1 MYSTRADICDNL
13 QAYNINPWFITGFT
27 DAEGSFVIKLTK
39 SNSYKIGWKVEFV
52 FSIGLHEKDLLLLK
66 AIQSYFGGIGSIITQ
81 EKGASVQFRVS
92 SKEQLAI
99 IFDHFKN
106 YPLIS
111 QKLADLK
118 LFKSA
123 FDIYMKNG
131 HLTVE
136 GLQEIINIRASLN
149 EGLSDTLKKSFPNT
163 NPMVRPLA
171 ENVVIPNSD
180 WLAGFTSGE
189 GCFFVNVRKAASTK
203 IGFRVDLV
211 FILTQHLRDLALLES
226 LVSFLD
232 CDSLVKQKNRNWGQY
247 RCENFSSIY
256 TQILPLF
263 KEYPILGVKA
273 LDFEDW
279 SKVAELVNRKAH
291 LTQEGLAQIR
301 EIKSRMNKG
310 R

>member
-1 MYSTRADICDNL
+1 MHSSIAGLLTLSHKRLYSTRADICDNL

-39 SNSYKIGWKVEFV
+39 SNSYKVGWKVEFV

-81 EKGASVQFRVS
+81 EKGASIQFRVS
-92 SKEQLAI
+92 SKEELAI
-99 IFDHFKN
+99 IFDHFNN

-163 NPMVRPLA
+163 NPMVRPLV
-171 ENVVIPNSD
+171 ENVVIPTPKGV
-180 WLAGFTSGE
+180 AGFTSGE
-189 GCFFVNVRKAASTK
+189 GCFF
-203 IGFRVDLV
+203 G
-211 FILTQHLRDLALLES
+211 
-226 LVSFLD
+226 
-232 CDSLVKQKNRNWGQY
+232 
-247 RCENFSSIY
+247 
-256 TQILPLF
+256 
-263 KEYPILGVKA
+263 
-273 LDFEDW
+273 
-279 SKVAELVNRKAH
+279 
-291 LTQEGLAQIR
+291 
-301 EIKSRMNKG
+301 
-310 R
+310 